1 MNYKVVLAM
10 IAGVVLGALV
20 VLGVAWLASVEWIKS
35 VNPELVTSIATI
47 LLGIATIFLVLVT
60 RDLVRVTVNAFNS
73 ESRHNR
79 FALALD
85 LLLKLDVR
93 FNTPMMR
100 ASRQKAATYLKDKQ
114 GIRTGT
120 VVAIKD
126 LEPYLDEVL
135 DFFDVLG
142 YFLKLGALER
152 LPVWNMFYHQAHH
165 WYCNAKDYITPQR
178 QKDPTI
184 WENLYDLNKELVA
197 EQMQQRNC
205 KDVDPSIELSKP
217 DLLNFLDNESGS

>member
-85 LLLKLDVR
+85 RKHPV
-93 FNTPMMR
+93 
-100 ASRQKAATYLKDKQ
+100 KAA
-114 GIRTGT
+114 G
-120 VVAIKD
+120 
-126 LEPYLDEVL
+126 
-135 DFFDVLG
+135 
-142 YFLKLGALER
+142 
-152 LPVWNMFYHQAHH
+152 
-165 WYCNAKDYITPQR
+165 
-178 QKDPTI
+178 
-184 WENLYDLNKELVA
+184 
-197 EQMQQRNC
+197 
-205 KDVDPSIELSKP
+205 
-217 DLLNFLDNESGS
+217 